1 MSESRK
7 ILFKTLQD
15 DSEVL
20 LILDPIVTMLSSESK
35 LWLCIREVNALTF
48 NGKSVPYLNLKLL
61 SEEAVTVSYQIVRL
75 WPAAVDED
83 PERVHDWCTYHMA
96 KENSFTVAGGL
107 IQPINPT
114 LWNIETGWY
123 IPIPEYCSRSIS
135 SKYLPAT
142 YSFKS
147 QECSQDCTN

>member
-1 MSESRK
+1 
-7 ILFKTLQD
+7 
-15 DSEVL
+15 
-20 LILDPIVTMLSSESK
+20 MLSSESK

-83 PERVHDWCTYHMA
+83 PEHVHDWSTYHMA

-123 IPIPEYCSRSIS
+123 LFQSTVLVVLAASIFQQLIVSNLKNVPKIAPTNEYPYRKASGELCCILRLI
-135 SKYLPAT
+135 
-142 YSFKS
+142 
-147 QECSQDCTN
+147 